1 MDRSWFILSDDLTGA
16 ADTAIAFA
24 RRRLP
29 ATVLWGDA
37 HPDAH
42 ADSMVLAYDAATRE
56 LDAGEAARRHR
67 DVLRRFLRPGMRLY
81 KKIDSTL
88 RGHPAQE
95 IAAMLD
101 VIVAHEGGARVVLAP
116 AFPAMG
122 RTVRDGRV
130 HVQGIPLPFTEYWPE
145 HRDPDLANLVNLLES
160 AGVHARQVPL
170 SVVRAAPSEFRARL
184 ASKAGAVDRE
194 VVSVCDAETA
204 DDLSRI
210 AAASLDDGATFFI
223 GSAGLAHAIAQC
235 VAQESARRITTPSC
249 ERENRGALI
258 VVGSQASASR
268 AGLGPLKALKNIEG
282 ISVHPS
288 MLTGDLQSAAHAEI
302 ARRVAGALL
311 RGNDVVVDI
320 NQEFATR
327 DRGNTQLV
335 TALARILAPA
345 VLKAS
350 ALVVTGGE
358 TAAAVLTRA
367 GVVGI
372 RLVDE
377 IEPGIPLGL
386 TLGEVSLPAVTKA
399 GGFGN
404 EECLKRIVS
413 RLRFI
418 RQTGA
423 VA

>member
-1 MDRSWFILSDDLTGA
+1 MEPAWFILSDDLTGA

-29 ATVLWGDA
+29 ATVVWGDA
-37 HPDAH
+37 HPEDETRSIA
-42 ADSMVLAYDAATRE
+42 LAYDAATRE
-56 LDAGEAARRHR
+56 LGAAEAARRHR
-67 DVLRRFLRPGMRLY
+67 DVLRRFLRPRMFVF

-88 RGHPAQE
+88 RGHPAEE

-101 VIVAHEGGARVVLAP
+101 VMLAHHEGVRVVLAP
-116 AFPAMG
+116 SFPAMG

-130 HVQGIPLPFTEYWPE
+130 QVHGIPLPFTEYWPE
-145 HRDPDLANLVNLLES
+145 GREPDLASLVNLLES
-160 AGVHARQVPL
+160 AGVHARQVSL
-170 SVVRAAPSEFRARL
+170 SCVRADPSALRAEFARS
-184 ASKAGAVDRE
+184 ASHAEHHAVA
-194 VVSVCDAETA
+194 VCDAETA
-204 DDLSRI
+204 DDLARI
-210 AAASLDDGATFFI
+210 ASASLEDGVTFFI

-235 VAQESARRITTPSC
+235 VARDSARRLTSPIRQGES
-249 ERENRGALI
+249 RGALV

-268 AGLGPLKALKNIEG
+268 AALAPLLALENVEG
-282 ISVHPS
+282 VTLRPA
-288 MLTGDLQSAAHAEI
+288 MLMGDLQSAAHAEI
-302 ARRVAGALL
+302 AQAIGVALS
-311 RGNDVVVDI
+311 RGTDVVVDI
-320 NQEFATR
+320 GQDVADP
-327 DRGNTQLV
+327 DRGNSQFV
-335 TALARILAPA
+335 MALARVLAPA
-345 VLKAS
+345 ARQAS

-358 TAAAVLTRA
+358 TAAAVLTRI
-367 GVVGI
+367 GVAGI

-386 TLGEVSLPAVTKA
+386 TLGEVSVPAVTKA

-418 RQTGA
+418 RQTGT